1 MIDVLINLLQGI
13 VRVILGSFV
22 YLYRS
27 VTGNLF
33 LSVPILILLIVLG
46 YLGYLYWR
54 NRERNVRRK
63 KDPVLLEWCEKVL
76 ESVDETGNVAL
87 NVLLKI
93 RAFVIAIVNVLGIL
107 LIAASVHALN
117 KVPWWNRKRKKFH
130 KEVKPKI
137 RFKTWRSFVLMCV
150 VFDILATLLTC
161 YLTGIFREAIDTAIN
176 FSVVGEGHQFDLTYL
191 YFERL
196 FDFSVFVETPIL
208 AIPIEVVLCASA
220 TKASW
225 VNWQQYRDYN
235 NNEAGDDQF
244 ATLKEIKHQYV
255 AIPDRAKKYKGVSGI
270 PVAHT
275 KAKNIQGFQ
284 LSALMLYNNKKFA
297 KVMGEMEEKARL
309 SGYKAGYYY
318 IEQQTI
324 NVLLVGTTR
333 SGKGEAWVNSSIEI
347 ITRAEDPSSLV
358 VADPKLELNQMTYK
372 TLRKRGYD
380 VQVMSFKDMDFSMS
394 YNPFALAIEAAK
406 KGYYEKV
413 QALVNSVSEAIYRS
427 PKRTGGSQEYFENT
441 SISLFNAIAIALIDR
456 AAEAMQAGEDDA
468 WDTVT
473 IRNVVTM
480 LTELG
485 TEDVWVNSENKTLTE
500 PEEGAIKKNKL
511 TFYFDKLREANEKK
525 YSKFREMADINYR
538 TSDFAGG
545 ETRGTVYSS
554 MLAGINLF
562 LQDNI
567 ARLTSKNTIDLESFG
582 NPRRLTIQ
590 FRSNSN
596 VDLPNDYA
604 FQRVT
609 LNFYEDRYDRRG
621 RKQKPKLLIKNARA
635 MLDEAGYMTYIVKE
649 KLPDNFKI
657 VATFKD
663 EINNAVVQ
671 DHRYRFEGEKVYAR
685 NKKGG
690 FKYDKYTKQKELV
703 GVDMNVLKKPKQVLL
718 EKENIDFV
726 YSEKP
731 IALFI
736 GLPPNKK
743 EYGSL
748 VALMVDQLFNA
759 NFDLAL
765 AAGRKNVRRIQFLF
779 DEFANLPAIPD
790 IARKLSLALGN
801 NFQFMMFVQS
811 LSQLV
816 ELYGKEVADTII
828 GNCSILGL
836 IKTNSDETNVKFSKM
851 LGKKTITERNK
862 ATNPLKEADP
872 HINERGIAQD
882 LMTPT
887 QLATMEAGEAVLIRS
902 VKAYDL
908 QGHKVTNDPIRLMGE
923 TEMPMR
929 YMLLKEEFDQKT
941 TMADIAVKA
950 EHSGLDLS
958 EISIAP
964 RKTIVSLEEWVN
976 KLKDGKLDSPFPMRP
991 TRKKKPAQ
999 NVSDLKKEMISKVG

>member
-1 MIDVLINLLQGI
+1 MIDVLVNLLQGI

-22 YLYRS
+22 YLYQS

-33 LSVPILILLIVLG
+33 LNVPILILLIVLG

-63 KDPVLLEWCEKVL
+63 KAPILLEWCERVL
-76 ESVDETGNVAL
+76 EGVDETGNMAL

-93 RAFVIAIVNVLGIL
+93 NTFVVAIVNVLGIL

-137 RFKTWRSFVLMCV
+137 RFKTWRSFVMMCV

-161 YLTGIFREAIDTAIN
+161 YLTGIFREAIDTVIN

-208 AIPIEVVLCASA
+208 AVPIEILLCAFA
-220 TKASW
+220 IKASW

-235 NNEAGDDQF
+235 NNESGDDQF

-255 AIPDRAKKYKGVSGI
+255 AIPDRAEKYKGVSGI

-284 LSALMLYNNKKFA
+284 LSALMLYNNETFA
-297 KVMGEMEEKARL
+297 KIMGEMEEKAHL
-309 SGYKAGYYY
+309 NGYKAGYYY

-333 SGKGEAWVNSSIEI
+333 SGKGEAWVNSSIEV

-394 YNPFALAIEAAK
+394 YNPLALAIEAAK

-413 QALVNSVSEAIYRS
+413 QALVKAVSEAIYRS
-427 PKRTGGSQEYFENT
+427 PKPTSGSEKYFEDN
-441 SISLFNAIAIALIDR
+441 SIALFNAIAIALIDR
-456 AAEAMQAGEDDA
+456 AVEAMKAGEDDA

-485 TEDVWVNSENKTLTE
+485 TEDVWVNSENRTTD
-500 PEEGAIKKNKL
+500 PDDEGAIKKNKL
-511 TFYFDKLREANEKK
+511 TFYFDKLREANDKK

-538 TSDFAGG
+538 VSDFAGG
-545 ETRGTVYSS
+545 ETKGNVYSS
-554 MLAGINLF
+554 MLAGIDLF

-596 VDLPNDYA
+596 VNLPNDYA

-609 LNFYEDRYDRRG
+609 LNFYEDKYDRHGKRE
-621 RKQKPKLLIKNARA
+621 KPKLLIKNARA
-635 MLDEAGYMTYIVKE
+635 MLDEAGYMTYVVKE

-671 DHRYRFEGEKVYAR
+671 EHRYLFEGKKVYAR
-685 NKKGG
+685 NEKGG

-703 GVDMNVLKKPKQVLL
+703 GVDMNVLKKTKQVLL

-736 GLPPNKK
+736 GLPPNRK

-759 NFDLAL
+759 NYELAM

-790 IARKLSLALGN
+790 ISRKLSLALGN
-801 NFQFMMFVQS
+801 NFQFMLFIQA

-816 ELYGKEVADTII
+816 GNYGQEIAKDIM
-828 GNCSILGL
+828 GNCSIFGL
-836 IKTNSDETNVKFSKM
+836 IKTNDDETNLKFSKM

-950 EHSGLDLS
+950 EHSGLDLN

-964 RKTIVSLEEWVN
+964 RKTIVSLEKWVN
-976 KLKDGKLDSPFPMRP
+976 KLKDGELDSPFPMRP
-991 TRKKKPAQ
+991 TRKKQPTK